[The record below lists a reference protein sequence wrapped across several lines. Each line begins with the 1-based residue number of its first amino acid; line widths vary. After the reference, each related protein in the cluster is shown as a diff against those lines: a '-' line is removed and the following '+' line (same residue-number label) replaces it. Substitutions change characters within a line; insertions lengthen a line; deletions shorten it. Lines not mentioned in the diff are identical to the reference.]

1 MNLRKTAQWLLIIV
15 AVGIFFSGMVLAQDE
30 DPTDRPF
37 PTPVASPTVV
47 APPTERPFPTIA
59 VTEASITA
67 ETTQEITLPD
77 AIATANSAQSQVIE
91 LQSQVDTLNKELEA
105 SKSDTGATT
114 YAIVIVVLGIIM
126 GLAVL
131 FGLRGGAR

>member
-1 MNLRKTAQWLLIIV
+1 MNLRRTAQWLLMIV
-15 AVGIFFSGMVLAQDE
+15 VVGIFFSGMVLAQDE

-37 PTPVASPTVV
+37 PTPVVSPTIS
-47 APPTERPFPTIA
+47 APPTERLIPTLA
-59 VTEASITA
+59 VTEASINA
-67 ETTQEITLPD
+67 ESTQEITLPD

-91 LQSQVDTLNKELEA
+91 LQSQVDTLTKELEA

-114 YAIVIVVLGIIM
+114 YAVVIVVVGIIM